1 MLIQKEMKLADV
13 IHHDHN
19 LIPVI
24 NRFNIHLG
32 FGDRNISDLCEEKK
46 INTEFFITIINAYHD
61 HKYFPKKHLQSFP
74 ASMLVSYLNKSHSYY
89 LDNKLP
95 GLEDLIKQLGE
106 SNNLNEETYLLLKN
120 FFSDYS
126 REFIQHIKREEELV
140 YPYVLSLEEAINSA
154 NVSKELHEKMAN
166 YSISE
171 YEAEHENVEEKLY
184 DLKNIIIKYLP
195 EQESDELLFKIL
207 KELFELENDLNDHS
221 RIEDMILVPKVEA
234 MEFTLKARNRKQDA

>member
-32 FGDRNISDLCEEKK
+32 FGDKNIAELCVEKN
-46 INTEFFITIINAYHD
+46 INPEFFLTIINAYHD

-89 LDNKLP
+89 LENKLP
-95 GLEDLIKQLGE
+95 GLEELIKKLE
-106 SNNLNEETYLLLKN
+106 KNSRLDEDTYLLLKN
-120 FFSDYS
+120 FFSEYN
-126 REFIQHIKREEELV
+126 REFIQHINREEEKV
-140 YPYVLSLEEAINSA
+140 YPYVLLLEEAIETGIVSA
-154 NVSKELHEKMAN
+154 ELLKQMED
-166 YSISE
+166 YSISD
-171 YEAEHENVEEKLY
+171 YEAEHEDVEEKLY

-221 RIEDMILVPKVEA
+221 RIEDLILVPKVEA
-234 MEFTLKARNRKQDA
+234 MEFTLNTRNK